1 MTGKSF
7 KPTGNHFKLLRDL
20 DEFILGEDGVQPLA
34 KAGDVGELVFDTKVP
49 TGFVPL
55 RFGNHVV
62 QLPWDQVKR
71 LSHLE
76 ELALA
81 SEEKDE
87 WWSVSKDGGL
97 TLEED

>member
-7 KPTGNHFKLLRDL
+7 KPTGRHFKLLQDL
-20 DEFILGEDGVQPLA
+20 DEFILGEDAYQPLA
-34 KAGDVGELVFDTKVP
+34 KAGDIGELVLDMTVP
-49 TGFVPL
+49 NGFVPL

-62 QLPWDQVKR
+62 QLYCTQVKR

-81 SEEKDE
+81 SEDAEE
-87 WWSVSKDGGL
+87 WWSVSKNDGL
-97 TLEED
+97 NPAKD

>member
-7 KPTGNHFKLLRDL
+7 KPTGRHFKLLEDL
-20 DEFILGEDGVQPLA
+20 DEFVLGEDGCQPLA

-49 TGFVPL
+49 NGLVPL
-55 RFGNHVV
+55 RFGNHVI
-62 QLPWDQVKR
+62 QLAWHQVKR

-81 SEEKDE
+81 SEEEEE
-87 WWSVSKDGGL
+87 WWSVSKNDGLSQTG
-97 TLEED
+97 D